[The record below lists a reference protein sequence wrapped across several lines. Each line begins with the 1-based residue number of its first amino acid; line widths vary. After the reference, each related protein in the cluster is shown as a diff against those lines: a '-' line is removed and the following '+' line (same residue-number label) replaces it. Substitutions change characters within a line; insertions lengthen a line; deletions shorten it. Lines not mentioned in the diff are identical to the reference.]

1 VKAGVIGLMH
11 FLPFQ
16 VAWPEWGQ
24 ALVIVGMVSAFYGV
38 FAGMVQAHPKSIL
51 GCSSIS
57 QMGVITAILGMGLA
71 SGKQGIALLVAC
83 YAVNHTLVKGGL
95 FIAIGVAQTSGGQR
109 LRGVLLPA
117 AVLSLGLGGL
127 PLTGGWLA
135 KLAVKPVLG
144 SGTVGLLAS
153 LSAAGTTLL
162 MIHFVARLS
171 AVALVD
177 RSASV
182 QATSRWAWFSIA
194 LASIAT
200 PWLMVATQMP
210 TLFADAVSPGSLLEV
225 SWPILLGGVLAAA
238 LWPWRDRLTGSA
250 GTHDTL
256 LTVAYATVRRASDVG
271 AALEKLDLLLRQW
284 PIAVI
289 LLLNLAALLTALL
302 LAAG

>member
-1 VKAGVIGLMH
+1 
-11 FLPFQ
+11 
-16 VAWPEWGQ
+16 
-24 ALVIVGMVSAFYGV
+24 
-38 FAGMVQAHPKSIL
+38 
-51 GCSSIS
+51 
-57 QMGVITAILGMGLA
+57 
-71 SGKQGIALLVAC
+71 
-83 YAVNHTLVKGGL
+83 
-95 FIAIGVAQTSGGQR
+95 
-109 LRGVLLPA
+109 
-117 AVLSLGLGGL
+117 
-127 PLTGGWLA
+127 
-135 KLAVKPVLG
+135 VKPVLG

-256 LTVAYATVRRASDVG
+256 LTVAYATVRHASDVG